1 MSKLLAY
8 IYLEICAI
16 FFIDFSIRFKKAKD
30 KREFMKWG
38 RIDLLSSTPVI
49 DFLRAGRILR
59 LIRLLRIVRAL
70 ASAAITSILLLLFS
84 SKVILQ
90 AVQEPGSNIK
100 TAEEAIW

>member
-1 MSKLLAY
+1 
-8 IYLEICAI
+8 
-16 FFIDFSIRFKKAKD
+16 
-30 KREFMKWG
+30 
-38 RIDLLSSTPVI
+38 VI

-70 ASAAITSILLLLFS
+70 ASAAFTSILLLLFS